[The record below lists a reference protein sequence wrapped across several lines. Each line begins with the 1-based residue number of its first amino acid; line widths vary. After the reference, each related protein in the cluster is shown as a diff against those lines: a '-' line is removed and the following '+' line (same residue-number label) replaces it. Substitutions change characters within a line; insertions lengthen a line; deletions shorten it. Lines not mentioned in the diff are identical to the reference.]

1 MLYGLLL
8 ACVLLGAALVLYVLS
23 TFLLLLLRQV
33 LSPLRHLR
41 GPASPSF
48 FMGNLR
54 EMHDQENTNL
64 IARWQEQHGSTFV
77 YRGFMGGV
85 RLMTTDPVAVAHI
98 LGRGYDYP
106 KPDFVRDNLSNMA
119 AGEHG
124 LLTVEGEDHRRQ
136 VRPPCTFWSPAFTS
150 AHIKS
155 LSPIFWVKAVELRD
169 IWLDIASCSQS
180 RAAPSDPFYVAPPQ
194 PGRAAKDDLRARAFA
209 TTTSAL
215 PNPFSS
221 FVPGKTTARRQN
233 RSAST
238 AQPDSA
244 AVSTSDDG
252 PTRVDVLA
260 WLARA
265 TLDVIGEA
273 GFGYEFNSLT
283 SAARRG
289 EEKGGET
296 ENELARAFGV
306 IFSAAR
312 KFRVITVLQAWFPG
326 LRRFSRESAAQ
337 REARETMRRIGLSLI
352 EQRHA
357 EATKEQ
363 AATLRGA
370 DAHLKQ
376 QPATEHTT
384 DGRDLLSVLIRSNLS
399 SVPSQRLSLEE
410 TLCQISTFLSAG
422 HETSSSALTWTL
434 YALARAPNVQARLR
448 RELAVIPLPVG
459 SLVSGSPPPADTIAA
474 ILDQPYLDAVVR
486 ESLRLHAPVTSTM
499 RVVGVDDVVP
509 VSRPFFDRHGR
520 TCDAIRMR
528 KGDMITVSIQAMNKS
543 REVWGEDA
551 EVFRP
556 ERWLLAGEKGEDR
569 SDDEDEGEDEKVRR
583 EGKPGR
589 GQKKAG
595 APGLWGNMLT
605 FGNGN
610 PVNGNR
616 ACIGFR
622 FAINEIKIFLYVL
635 LHDVDFSI
643 DPTVEIEKKVNV
655 VTRPAV
661 KSEPHMGNQMPL
673 NIRRRIV
680 SEHIV

>member
-1 MLYGLLL
+1 MLHDLLSSS
-8 ACVLLGAALVLYVLS
+8 LLVGAGLVLYALS
-23 TFLLLLLRQV
+23 TFLLLVLRQA
-33 LSPLRHLR
+33 LSPLRNLR
-41 GPASPSF
+41 GPSSPSF

-64 IARWQEQHGSTFV
+64 VVRWEQQYGTTFV
-77 YRGFMGGV
+77 YRGFMGGA

-136 VRPPCTFWSPAFTS
+136 RKILGPAFTS

-155 LSPIFWVKAVELRD
+155 LSPIFWNKAVELRN
-169 IWLDIASCSQS
+169 IWLDIASSSQS
-180 RAAPSDPFYVAPPQ
+180 HAAPSDPFHVIQSSKAPK
-194 PGRAAKDDLRARAFA
+194 GDRAFA
-209 TTTSAL
+209 ITTSVL

-221 FVPGKTTARRQN
+221 FMPGKTTARGQN
-233 RSAST
+233 NHASIT
-238 AQPDSA
+238 RPDSTTG
-244 AVSTSDDG
+244 STSEG
-252 PTRVDVLA
+252 SSARVDVLA

-273 GFGYEFNSLT
+273 GFGYRFSSLAST
-283 SAARRG
+283 VKDD
-289 EEKGGET
+289 EKVEK

-306 IFSAAR
+306 IFSSAR
-312 KFRVITVLQAWFPG
+312 KFRVMTILQAWFPA
-326 LRRFSRESAAQ
+326 LRRFRREGAVE

-352 EQRHA
+352 EKRQA

-363 AATLRGA
+363 AAALHTRPTPF
-370 DAHLKQ
+370 
-376 QPATEHTT
+376 PANAELTPGTEHATA
-384 DGRDLLSVLIRSNLS
+384 GRDLLSVLIRSNIS

-422 HETSSSALTWTL
+422 HETSSAALTWTL
-434 YALARAPNVQARLR
+434 YALARAPDVQARLR
-448 RELAVIPLPVG
+448 RELRSIPFP
-459 SLVSGSPPPADTIAA
+459 SSAPPAEAIAA
-474 ILDQPYLDAVVR
+474 ILDHPYLDAVVR

-499 RVVGVDDVVP
+499 RVAGADDVVP
-509 VSRPFFDRHGR
+509 VARPFLDRRGR
-520 TCDAIRMR
+520 PCNAIHVRR
-528 KGDMITVSIQAMNKS
+528 GDIITVPVQAMNKS
-543 REVWGEDA
+543 KEVWGGDA

-556 ERWLLAGEKGEDR
+556 ERWLVRGEDR
-569 SDDEDEGEDEKVRR
+569 DWSDEEAEERERR

-589 GQKKAG
+589 GQKRAG

-605 FGNGN
+605 FLNGN
-610 PVNGNR
+610 PLNGNR

-635 LHDVDFSI
+635 LHDIEFSI
-643 DPTVEIEKKVNV
+643 DPTIQIEKKINV

-661 KSEPHMGNQMPL
+661 RSEPHMGNQMPL
-673 NIRRRIV
+673 NIRRIA
-680 SEHIV
+680 SGS